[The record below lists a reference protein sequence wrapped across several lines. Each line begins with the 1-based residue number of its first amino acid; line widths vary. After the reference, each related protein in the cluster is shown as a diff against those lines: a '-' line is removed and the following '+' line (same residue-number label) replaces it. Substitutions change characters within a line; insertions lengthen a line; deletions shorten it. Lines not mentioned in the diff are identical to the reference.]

1 MFAKI
6 GVSEEELLRSSLSS
20 QGITEAYGAYIIAAM
35 WPTD

>member
-6 GVSEEELLRSSLSS
+6 GVSKEEHLRGSPSS
-20 QGITEAYGAYIIAAM
+20 QGITEAYGAYIIVPM